1 MAVDAT
7 AMVGGRSDST
17 PRQNGASARVPQR
30 PAAAVHRAGR
40 RDGDVFAA

>member
-17 PRQNGASARVPQR
+17 PRQNGASARR
-30 PAAAVHRAGR
+30 AAATGAIER
-40 RDGDVFAA
+40 RRTTYKCKTL